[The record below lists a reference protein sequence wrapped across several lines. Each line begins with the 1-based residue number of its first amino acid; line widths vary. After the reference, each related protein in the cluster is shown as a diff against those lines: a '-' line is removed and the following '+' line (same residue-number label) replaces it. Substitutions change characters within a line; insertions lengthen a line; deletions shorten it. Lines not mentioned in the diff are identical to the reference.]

1 VAQSYSG
8 PNFPLQALVLW
19 RSRSFDKLAVHSA
32 PPQSQEL
39 TTGEGCGL
47 REKKGAR
54 VNLKAPIQRLSRLQ
68 SVRRLYVR
76 LSIAPLVGPA
86 LRRLVRRV
94 IPSETRVWFQISD
107 GLAKGLWVNLD
118 PRYET
123 SYVEGRYETVIQ
135 SALSQYLASGSVFYD
150 IGAHIGVVSMY
161 AAQLVG
167 VHGRVFA
174 FEAAP
179 ENASRLQEH
188 LTRNNLPQIRM
199 IGCAIWSSRGRVR
212 FERAP
217 AQSSRN
223 GGAVT
228 TQTTTERNDTIEIDA
243 VALDDFA
250 RENPL
255 PTVIKIDVEGAE
267 ADVLRGSE
275 EVFRRAK
282 PVLICE
288 VHNDDAKANVTRWL
302 EERNY
307 QFDWLEHTLQF
318 PRHLLATPRP

>member
-1 VAQSYSG
+1 V
-8 PNFPLQALVLW
+8 NF
-19 RSRSFDKLAVHSA
+19 
-32 PPQSQEL
+32 
-39 TTGEGCGL
+39 
-47 REKKGAR
+47 
-54 VNLKAPIQRLSRLQ
+54 KAPIQRLSRLQ
-68 SVRRLYVR
+68 SVRRLYAR
-76 LSIAPLVGPA
+76 LSVAPLVGPA

-94 IPSETRVWFQISD
+94 IPSETRVWFRISD

-123 SYVEGRYETVIQ
+123 SYAEGRYETVIQ
-135 SALSQYLASGSVFYD
+135 RALSQYLGPGSVFYD

-167 VHGRVFA
+167 VNGRVFA

-179 ENASRLQEH
+179 ENASRIQAH
-188 LTRNNLPQIRM
+188 LTRNNLPQIRT
-199 IGCAIWSSRGRVR
+199 IACAIWSSGGRVR

-217 AQSSRN
+217 VQSSRN
-223 GGAVT
+223 GGAVATQLT
-228 TQTTTERNDTIEIDA
+228 TKKNETIEVDA

-250 RENPL
+250 LGNPL

-288 VHNDDAKANVTRWL
+288 VHNDRAEANVTRWL
-302 EERNY
+302 EERAY
-307 QFDWLEHTLQF
+307 QFEWLEHTHQF
-318 PRHLLATPRP
+318 PRHLLATPKP

>member
-1 VAQSYSG
+1 
-8 PNFPLQALVLW
+8 
-19 RSRSFDKLAVHSA
+19 
-32 PPQSQEL
+32 
-39 TTGEGCGL
+39 
-47 REKKGAR
+47 
-54 VNLKAPIQRLSRLQ
+54 VNLKAPIQLLSRWQ

-76 LSIAPLVGPA
+76 LSVVPLVGPP
-86 LRRLVRRV
+86 LRRLAKRV
-94 IPSETRVWFQISD
+94 IPLETRVWFRISG

-123 SYVEGRYETVIQ
+123 SYAEGRYETVIQ
-135 SALSQYLASGSVFYD
+135 KALIQYLGLGSVFYD
-150 IGAHIGVVSMY
+150 VGAHIGVVSMY

-167 VHGRVFA
+167 VDGRVFA

-179 ENASRLQEH
+179 ENASRLREH

-223 GGAVT
+223 GGAVAD
-228 TQTTTERNDTIEIDA
+228 QTTTERSDTIEIDA

-250 RENPL
+250 QGNPL

-267 ADVLRGSE
+267 ADVLQGSE

-288 VHNDDAKANVTRWL
+288 VHNDRAEMNVTRWL
-302 EERNY
+302 EERAY
-307 QFDWLEHTLQF
+307 QFDWLEDTSQF

>member
-1 VAQSYSG
+1 M
-8 PNFPLQALVLW
+8 
-19 RSRSFDKLAVHSA
+19 
-32 PPQSQEL
+32 
-39 TTGEGCGL
+39 
-47 REKKGAR
+47 
-54 VNLKAPIQRLSRLQ
+54 NLKAPIQLLSRSQAIRHLYIRLS
-68 SVRRLYVR
+68 V
-76 LSIAPLVGPA
+76 APLVGPV
-86 LRRLVRRV
+86 LRRLAKRV
-94 IPSETRVWFQISD
+94 IPSETRVWFRISD

-123 SYVEGRYETVIQ
+123 SYAEGWYETVIQ
-135 SALSQYLASGSVFYD
+135 RILSQYLRLGSVFYD
-150 IGAHIGVVSMY
+150 VGAHIGVVSMY

-167 VHGRVFA
+167 VNGRVFA

-188 LTRNNLPQIRM
+188 LSRNNLPQIQM

-223 GGAVT
+223 GGAVA
-228 TQTTTERNDTIEIDA
+228 TQSTTETNDIIEIDA
-243 VALDDFA
+243 VALDDFIQG
-250 RENPL
+250 NPL

-282 PVLICE
+282 PILICE
-288 VHNDDAKANVTRWL
+288 VHNDRAEANVTRWL
-302 EERNY
+302 EERAY
-307 QFDWLEHTLQF
+307 QFDWLEDTRQF